1 MSRGPIHKAWNLR
14 MIPRLRLVL
23 WAPLLVFVM
32 VGCHTSSEE
41 ASADKDSDEMILH
54 YFTWTDYVDRHL
66 LAEFRRRTGV
76 KVIADSFASNE
87 ELLAKLQ
94 GGAAGYDVA
103 VPSDYMV
110 SIMAQEGLLADLDL
124 SSIPNAQRLT
134 EPFRHPPF
142 DPDHRHSIPYLWGT
156 VGIGYDR
163 AAVESTPRSWDAL
176 WDPAYKGRISM
187 LNDQREV
194 FGVALRAMGH
204 SMNTTDPDVI
214 EEAKR
219 KLIAQKPLV
228 KTYTSERYDHML
240 AAGEVDLAHGW
251 GGAIARA
258 MQTRPSLA
266 YVIPEEGA
274 TIWTD
279 CLVVLRSSTR
289 KSLAMQFINF
299 LLEPEMAV
307 RTTSR
312 LLFASTVQGVKET
325 MSPEI
330 QNNPAVYPPPSAFER
345 LEWLREV
352 GPAMKEY
359 DRAWT
364 ELKLH

>member
-1 MSRGPIHKAWNLR
+1 MSQRNSR
-14 MIPRLRLVL
+14 MIGWTYLVL
-23 WAPLLVFVM
+23 WVPLLMLGM
-32 VGCHTSSEE
+32 VGCQSATKEP
-41 ASADKDSDEMILH
+41 SADAESDEAILH
-54 YFTWTDYVDRHL
+54 YFTWSDYVDRHL
-66 LAEFRRRTGV
+66 LAEFRQRTGV
-76 KVIADSFASNE
+76 KVVADSFTSNE

-94 GGAAGYDVA
+94 GGAAGYDVV

-134 EPFRHPPF
+134 EPFRRPPF
-142 DPDHRHSIPYLWGT
+142 DPDHQYSIPYLWGT
-156 VGIGYDR
+156 VGIGYDQS
-163 AAVESTPRSWDAL
+163 AVESPPRSWNAL
-176 WDPAYKGRISM
+176 WDPAFKGRISM

-194 FGVALRAMGH
+194 FGVALRALGH
-204 SMNTTDPDVI
+204 SMNTTDPEMI

-228 KTYTSERYDHML
+228 KTYTSERYDQML
-240 AAGEVDLAHGW
+240 AAGEVLLAHGW

-258 MQTRPSLA
+258 MQARPSLA

-279 CLVVLRSSTR
+279 CLVVLRSSSR
-289 KSLAMQFINF
+289 KTSAMRFINF
-299 LLEPEMAV
+299 LLEPEVAV
-307 RTTSR
+307 RTTNR
-312 LLFASTVQGVKET
+312 LLFASTVQGVKEK
-325 MSPEI
+325 MSPEVR
-330 QNNPAVYPPPSAFER
+330 NNPAVYPPPSTFER
-345 LEWLREV
+345 LEWIREV
-352 GPAMKEY
+352 GPAMKDY